1 MHSTV
6 CLTSGP
12 LLPTARAWRGEG
24 CAYVM
29 LEDVARDEGF
39 IDARVLVRAEVLQ
52 RIF

>member
-6 CLTSGP
+6 FSRQVPYCRL
-12 LLPTARAWRGEG
+12 RVRGEEG

-39 IDARVLVRAEVLQ
+39 IDARVFVRAEVLQ

>member
-6 CLTSGP
+6 SHVRSPIADC
-12 LLPTARAWRGEG
+12 ACVRGEG

>member
-6 CLTSGP
+6 CHVRT
-12 LLPTARAWRGEG
+12 LLRMRVRGEG

-39 IDARVLVRAEVLQ
+39 IDARVFVRAEVLQ